1 MNISAFFK
9 KNWVHF
15 AAIGIFLV
23 VCLMYFNLQLKGY
36 GLKQHD
42 IEQHIGMSHEIVDY
56 REHNNGQEPQW
67 TNSMFGGMPATQVS
81 LIHSGN
87 YFAKITTGFL
97 TLFPSPMGIV
107 LLYMIGFYLMLM
119 MMRINNWVAII
130 GSLLYAFLSYQ
141 IIILQAG
148 HNSKGIA
155 IAFMAPVVGAF
166 YLAFRRSWIWGA
178 VLSALFM
185 SFELASNH
193 LQVTYYL
200 GILLFGMGIAELVR
214 VFKTKEY
221 LSFAKATA
229 GVIAGYLLALVIN
242 YGNIAITNDYVKYSI
257 RGGNDLTITADG
269 TSNAATATDGLDR
282 EYVTEYSYGIGE
294 TFSFISPYVK
304 GVGTKVFGDSQFA
317 ETVENSDFTPEQKE
331 QLLNN
336 SVAYWGDQPAT
347 SGPVYLGVI
356 VVFLALLG
364 LVYIKDASK
373 WALLAVTILTV
384 MLSWGKNYMG
394 LTNWFLDNVPGYDK
408 FRAVTIILVIAE
420 LCVPL
425 LAVLLVN
432 KLIKERDVIKEN
444 LKPFYITAAAF
455 LLLVIGLRMVGIDK
469 SYLWVR
475 ERDQSGLEA
484 QLQQQR
490 SGIEA
495 QIMQLTPEQAAQYGI
510 DKSNPQAIAAAVDA
524 QIDGMRKNYQDGLS
538 AAQEMRKQ
546 VYNSSLNRSILFTI
560 LAIGCLLIFF
570 RTAVSPVLSLG
581 ALGVLALLDV
591 FTVTHNYLNGS
602 SNEAGDYKYWA
613 PVLDAKYP
621 IVADGADMQILDM
634 ESQLNPKVKK
644 AVEAGRKEGKAK
656 ALELDATGIEAANI
670 ENAYVFAAL
679 NRTTNYRVYDLS
691 GGFSNSARAAYF
703 HKSLGGYHGAKLR
716 SIQNLAE
723 FHIYKSNNKVFDMLN
738 VKYFLQPGG
747 QNGEV
752 MVRPNETA
760 LGNAWF
766 VRKAQ
771 VVKDANEEIL
781 SLGSRFSM
789 KNIGTGQFFV
799 NGVEKKEVNAYG
811 SEKLQYLPAGA
822 TDTIDVPLSNG
833 VPMGVEVVF
842 VQDVNGK
849 TDLIMKQGFDQ
860 DTTKSFKG
868 FVTFKVTD
876 EFKPIEEVLVTQAE
890 AKKLK
895 KRQWS
900 GEGKIKLLSYAPN
913 KLVYEVNASD
923 AGMAVFSE
931 VYYADGWTATI
942 DGKPADIVKVDY
954 LLRGLEVPKG
964 KSKVVFIFELH
975 RYKSLNT
982 MSSIGSV
989 ILLLIL
995 IGLGWMSWKKSK
1007 VAVN

>member
-1 MNISAFFK
+1 MNVSAFFK

-42 IEQHIGMSHEIVDY
+42 IEQYIGMAHEASDL
-56 REHNNGQEPQW
+56 REKTGEEAYW
-67 TNSMFGGMPATQVS
+67 TNSTFGGMPTAQIS
-81 LIHSGN
+81 LIHHGN
-87 YFAKITTGFL
+87 WFGRGTAAFL
-97 TLFPSPMGIV
+97 KLFPSPMGIV

-119 MMRINNWVAII
+119 MMRINNWLSII
-130 GSLLYAFLSYQ
+130 GSLIYAFLSYQ

-178 VLSALFM
+178 ALSALFM
-185 SFELASNH
+185 SFELAANH
-193 LQVTYYL
+193 LQVSYYL
-200 GILLFGMGIAELVR
+200 GILLLGLGIAEVVR
-214 VFKTKEY
+214 VFKTKE
-221 LSFAKATA
+221 FVTFGKATA

-242 YGNIAITNDYVKYSI
+242 YGNIAITNDYAKHST
-257 RGGNDLTITADG
+257 RGGNDLTIAADG
-269 TSNAATATDGLDR
+269 SSNAATATEGLDR

-294 TFSFISPYVK
+294 TFSFLSPYVK
-304 GVGTKVFGDSQFA
+304 GAGTKSFGDSQFA
-317 ETVENSDFTPEQKE
+317 ETVENSDYTPEQKE

-336 SVAYWGDQPAT
+336 SVVYWGDQPAT

-373 WALLAVTILTV
+373 WALLGVTILTV

-394 LTNWFLDNVPGYDK
+394 LTNWFLDNVPGYNK

-432 KLIKERDVIKEN
+432 KLIKERDAIKEN

-469 SYLWVR
+469 SYLWIR

-490 SGIEA
+490 AGIEA
-495 QIMQLTPEQAAQYGI
+495 QIMQLTPEQATQYGI
-510 DKSNPQAIAAAVDA
+510 DKSNPKAIAAAVDA
-524 QIDGMRKNYQDGLS
+524 QIDGMRKNYQDGLAS
-538 AAQEMRKQ
+538 AQEIRKQ
-546 VYNSSLNRSILFTI
+546 VYNSSMNRSIVFTL
-560 LAIGCLLIFF
+560 LAIGCLLIYF
-570 RTAVSPVLSLG
+570 RTAVSPVVSLG
-581 ALGVLALLDV
+581 ALGLLALLDV

-602 SNEAGDYKYWA
+602 TNQADEYKYWS
-613 PVLDAKYP
+613 PVLDTQYP
-621 IVADGADMQILDM
+621 IMADGADVQILEM
-634 ESQLNPKVKK
+634 ESQLDPKVKK

-656 ALELDATGIEAANI
+656 AYELDATGGEADKI
-670 ENAYVFAAL
+670 ENAYAFAAL
-679 NRTTNYRVYDLS
+679 NRVTNYRVYDLS
-691 GGFSNSARAAYF
+691 GGFSSAKASYF

-723 FHIYKSNNKVFDMLN
+723 FHIYKSNNKVFDMMN

-747 QNGEV
+747 QNGEI

-781 SLGSRFSM
+781 SLGSQFSM

-799 NGVEKKEVNAYG
+799 NGVEKKELNAYG
-811 SEKLQYLPAGA
+811 SEKLQYLPVGA

-842 VQDVNGK
+842 VQDKNGK

-860 DTTKSFKG
+860 DTTKSFTG

-876 EFKPIEEVLVTQAE
+876 EFKPIEEMVVTQAE

-895 KRQWS
+895 KRQWN
-900 GEGKIKLLSYAPN
+900 GEGKIEMKSYSPN

-923 AGMAVFSE
+923 DGMAVFSE
-931 VYYADGWTATI
+931 VYYANGWTAKI
-942 DGKPADIVKVDY
+942 DGKPADIVKVNY

-964 KSKVVFIFELH
+964 KSTVTFEFEFPK
-975 RYKSLNT
+975 YNSYNT
-982 MSSIGSV
+982 ISAVCSALI
-989 ILLLIL
+989 ILIL
-995 IGLGWMSWKKSK
+995 AGLGFVSYRKKK
-1007 VAVN
+1007 LVAEK

>member
-1 MNISAFFK
+1 MSISAFFK

-42 IEQHIGMSHEIVDY
+42 IEQYIGMAHEANDF
-56 REHNNGQEPQW
+56 REQTGEEAYW
-67 TNSMFGGMPATQVS
+67 TNSTFGGMPTAQIS
-81 LIHSGN
+81 LIHHGN
-87 YFAKITTGFL
+87 WFGRGTSMFL
-97 TLFPSPMGIV
+97 QMFPSPMGIV

-119 MMRINNWVAII
+119 MMRVNNWLSIV

-166 YLAFRRSWIWGA
+166 YLAFRKSWIWGA
-178 VLSALFM
+178 ALSAFFM
-185 SFELASNH
+185 SFELAANH
-193 LQVTYYL
+193 LQVSYYL
-200 GILLFGMGIAELVR
+200 GILLLGLGIAELIR
-214 VFKTKEY
+214 VFKTKEF
-221 LSFAKATA
+221 LNFGKATA
-229 GVIAGYLLALVIN
+229 GVVAGYLLAVAIN
-242 YGNIAITNDYVKYSI
+242 YGNIAITNDYAKHST
-257 RGGNDLTITADG
+257 RGGNDLTIAADG
-269 TSNAATATDGLDR
+269 SSNASTVTEGLDR
-282 EYVTEYSYGIGE
+282 KYVTEYSYGIGE
-294 TFSFISPYVK
+294 TFSFLSPYVK
-304 GVGTKVFGDSQFA
+304 GAGTIVFGDSQFS
-317 ETVENSDFTPEQKE
+317 ETVENSDFTPERKE
-331 QLLNN
+331 QLLSN

-394 LTNWFLDNVPGYDK
+394 LTNWFLDNIPGYNK

-420 LCVPL
+420 LCIPL

-432 KLIKERDVIKEN
+432 KLIKERDAIKEN
-444 LKPFYITAAAF
+444 LKPFYITSAAF

-490 SGIEA
+490 PGIEA
-495 QIMQLTPEQAAQYGI
+495 QIMQLTPEQATQYGI

-524 QIDGMRKNYQDGLS
+524 QIDGMRSNYQDGLS
-538 AAQEMRKQ
+538 AAQEIRKQ

-570 RTAVSPVLSLG
+570 RTSVSQALSLG
-581 ALGVLALLDV
+581 ALGILALLDV

-602 SNEAGDYKYWA
+602 TNQAGEYKYWS
-613 PVLDAKYP
+613 PTLDVQYP
-621 IVADGADMQILDM
+621 IMADGADMQILDM
-634 ESQLNPKVKK
+634 ESQLNPTVKK
-644 AVEAGRKEGKAK
+644 AVDAGRKAGKAK
-656 ALELDATGIEAANI
+656 AFELDATGVEASKI
-670 ENAYVFAAL
+670 ENAYAFSAL

-691 GGFSNSARAAYF
+691 GGFSSARASYF

-716 SIQNLAE
+716 NVQNLAE

-747 QNGEV
+747 QNGEI

-771 VVKDANEEIL
+771 IVKDANEEIL
-781 SLGSRFSM
+781 SLGSRFAM
-789 KNIGTGQFFV
+789 KNIGTGKFFV
-799 NGVEKKEVNAYG
+799 NGVEKKNVNAYG
-811 SEKLQYLPAGA
+811 SERLQYLPAGT

-833 VPMGVEVVF
+833 IPMGIEVVF
-842 VQDVNGK
+842 VQDINGK

-860 DTTKSFKG
+860 DTTKSFTG
-868 FVTFKVTD
+868 FVSFKVTD
-876 EFKPIEEVLVTQAE
+876 EFKPIEEVLVTQDE

-900 GEGKIKLLSYAPN
+900 GEGKIKLTSYSPN
-913 KLVYEVNASD
+913 KLVYQVNASD

-931 VYYADGWTATI
+931 VYYADGWTAKI

-964 KSKVVFIFELH
+964 KSTVTFEFEFPK
-975 RYKSLNT
+975 YKSYNT
-982 MSSIGSV
+982 ISAVCSALI
-989 ILLLIL
+989 ILIL
-995 IGLGWMSWKKSK
+995 IGLGVVSYRKKK
-1007 VAVN
+1007 LTAEK